1 MKKRVVTFFGVN
13 SSSGQAGDM
22 RDIVARTITQTGRYA
37 IDAAVNFFAIGSLLV
52 STLGILFRP
61 SRSSIMAVLSQLSR
75 QMLYTGVEAVGLV
88 SAIAFVAGSTII
100 MQAMTNM
107 PKFGVSEY
115 FGNILVI
122 AVVRELGPFFTSIVV
137 IGRSGSALASHI
149 GTMRVNK
156 EVSALEVMGIDSI
169 YFLVMP
175 ALAGMVGS
183 MICLNVYFDLVA
195 IIGGLWVAGFT
206 VDIPFTIFFSKVLD
220 ALSPMDIAI
229 STLKSIVFGAIIATV
244 SCHYGLKVVTVRGV
258 PQAAIK
264 SVVGSMTGIIV
275 VSVVVTVAMIMGGF
289 YAR

>member
-1 MKKRVVTFFGVN
+1 MRTFLV
-13 SSSGQAGDM
+13 
-22 RDIVARTITQTGRYA
+22 RTVTQTGQA
-37 IDAAVNFFAIGSLLV
+37 TLDAGANLVAIGSLFLT
-52 STLGILFRP
+52 TLGILLRP
-61 SRSSIMAVLSQLSR
+61 SRSSIMAVFSQFSR
-75 QMLYTGVEAVGLV
+75 QMLYTGVEALGLV

-137 IGRSGSALASHI
+137 IGRSGAALASHI

-156 EVSALEVMGIDSI
+156 EVAALEVMGIDPV

-175 ALAGMVGS
+175 ALAGMVGA
-183 MICLNVYFDLVA
+183 MICLNVYFDMVA
-195 IIGGLWVAGFT
+195 IVGGLIVASFT
-206 VDIPFTIFFSKVLD
+206 VDVPFTIFLVKVLD
-220 ALSPMDIAI
+220 AFTSVDILI
-229 STLKSIVFGAIIATV
+229 STLKSTVFGVIIAIV
-244 SCHYGLKVVTVRGV
+244 SCHYGLRVATIRGV

-275 VSVVVTVAMIMGGF
+275 VSVIVTVIMVIGGF

>member
-1 MKKRVVTFFGVN
+1 MRTFLVR
-13 SSSGQAGDM
+13 S
-22 RDIVARTITQTGRYA
+22 ITQTGRTTIESGA
-37 IDAAVNFFAIGSLLV
+37 NLVEIGSLFFT
-52 STLGILFRP
+52 TLGILMRP
-61 SRSSIMAVLSQLSR
+61 TRASIVAVFSQFSR
-75 QMLYTGVEAVGLV
+75 QMLYTGVEAFWLV

-137 IGRSGSALASHI
+137 IGRSGAALASHI

-156 EVSALEVMGIDSI
+156 EVAALEVMGIDPV

-175 ALAGMVGS
+175 ALAGMVGA
-183 MICLNVYFDLVA
+183 MICLNVYFDMVA
-195 IIGGLWVAGFT
+195 IVGGLIVASFT
-206 VDIPFTIFFSKVLD
+206 VDVPFAIFLTKVLD
-220 ALSPMDIAI
+220 AFTWVDILI
-229 STLKSIVFGAIIATV
+229 STLKSTIFGVIIAIV
-244 SCHYGLKVVTVRGV
+244 SCHYGLKVATIRGV

-275 VSVVVTVAMIMGGF
+275 VSVIVTVIMVMGGF